1 MYLDMHTCEELLCHY
16 QVQWSQ
22 HMDSSHKMEISQH
35 ILHPWCRTECR
46 QKEPC
51 WVNREDEAT
60 VNPSDIKASQ
70 ALWLICTAHRV
81 VLWHGFAWPF
91 SLALLLDSALSLFS
105 VSQYPSLLTVMPV
118 ESQSTIKIPCK
129 LEKFFELCNVYAVSI
144 ALTDSSFQV
153 YENVSKICSL
163 WLTLWRNLCC
173 HDQWISDGLMPSF
186 DINHVVYLCPD
197 NCLPFCNWCPCA
209 LTTRLGNNS
218 SCFSLARK
226 TKTV

>member
-1 MYLDMHTCEELLCHY
+1 MKNCCVITKSSGRSTWIAVTKWKFLSTYCILDVEQSVVRRSHVGWTGRMRQQWTQVTSKPHRFCDWSVQLTVLCCDMVLPDHFP
-16 QVQWSQ
+16 
-22 HMDSSHKMEISQH
+22 SHCCW
-35 ILHPWCRTECR
+35 ILH
-46 QKEPC
+46 
-51 WVNREDEAT
+51 
-60 VNPSDIKASQ
+60 
-70 ALWLICTAHRV
+70 
-81 VLWHGFAWPF
+81 
-91 SLALLLDSALSLFS
+91 LSLFS
-105 VSQYPSLLTVMPV
+105 VSQYPSLLIVMPV